1 MKKYTIIATV
11 LAVLTAAVC
20 LACYLTHFWLED
32 PVDPEK
38 ARLHMDLLRF
48 TGSILIPAV
57 CLAFAALL
65 LLGKLSLEKCAV
77 FTLIVL
83 FVHGVCQA
91 AMAGAALDPQAWFVN
106 MQGQILK
113 ICPLW
118 FTAILVY
125 GAMEKKTLVWILS
138 AAGLVLLIYL
148 QTVVVLAFPN
158 TTAAAVSFTA
168 VTSVSLVLVVS
179 LGICGRLTAERKE
192 GSSPG

>member
-20 LACYLTHFWLED
+20 LACYLTHFWFED

-91 AMAGAALDPQAWFVN
+91 AMAGAALDLQAWFVN

-158 TTAAAVSFTA
+158 TSVAAASFTT
-168 VTSVSLVLVVS
+168 VTIVSLVLVAA
-179 LGICGRLTAERKE
+179 LGICGVLTAERTGE
-192 GSSPG
+192 RSQ